1 MAFYSKYNHLLK
13 TRPLATNVVSTGFLF
28 GAGDYLAQQIGL
40 SKLESVK
47 DYNYFRTLR
56 AVIYGSIVFAP
67 LGDKWYKLLPRV
79 KMPKYGHSVFANTVA
94 RVAIDQGIFAPF
106 IGIPLYYSAMTA
118 MEGGD
123 GEAMKKKIKD
133 NWWSTLTTNWM
144 VWPAIQAL
152 NFGFVPV
159 QLRLLVVNVVSIGWN
174 CYLLMVMNDSIEEE
188 MII

>member
-1 MAFYSKYNHLLK
+1 
-13 TRPLATNVVSTGFLF
+13 
-28 GAGDYLAQQIGL
+28 
-40 SKLESVK
+40 
-47 DYNYFRTLR
+47 
-56 AVIYGSIVFAP
+56 
-67 LGDKWYKLLPRV
+67 
-79 KMPKYGHSVFANTVA
+79 MPKYGHSVLANTIA

-144 VWPAIQAL
+144 VWPGIQAL